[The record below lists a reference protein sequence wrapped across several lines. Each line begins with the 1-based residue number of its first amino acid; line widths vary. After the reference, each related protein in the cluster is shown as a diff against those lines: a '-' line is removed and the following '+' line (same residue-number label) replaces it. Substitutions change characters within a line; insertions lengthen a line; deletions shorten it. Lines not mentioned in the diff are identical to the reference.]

1 MKLDIIPIYKSTITN
16 KSSLKT
22 IKYLVGEDPSRL
34 KTILRFFN
42 WFLDVFPGSKYK
54 MKGSFVKANKGF
66 SIKLITITIMEK

>member
-1 MKLDIIPIYKSTITN
+1 VKLGEGPRGKD
-16 KSSLKT
+16 
-22 IKYLVGEDPSRL
+22 LVVFQGGEDHSRL

-66 SIKLITITIMEK
+66 SIKLITITMTKL